1 MNSKMKQIII
11 ANTASKVAASIST
24 AFVSPRGVAHFTL
37 SDKRANEIAE
47 ASIKVAT
54 HLADKLEKYFLE
66 HDK

>member
-1 MNSKMKQIII
+1 MDSNMKKIII

-24 AFVSPRGVAHFTL
+24 AFVSHRDVSL
-37 SDKRANEIAE
+37 LNLDRRANEIAE
-47 ASIKVAT
+47 ASMKVAT